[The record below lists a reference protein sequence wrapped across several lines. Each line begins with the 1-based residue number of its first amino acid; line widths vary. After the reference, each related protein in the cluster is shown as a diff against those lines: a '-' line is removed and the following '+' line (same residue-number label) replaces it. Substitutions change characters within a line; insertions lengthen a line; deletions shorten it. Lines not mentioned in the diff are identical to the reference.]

1 MPGSAYVLLHH
12 FFGEIMGRSGAWGH
26 AVGDMGVIS
35 NAIARAA
42 KAAGADIGVSAPVA
56 EVLVDGGRATGVRLK
71 DGRTIRARAVVAN
84 VNPKL
89 LALKLLDLEHLDSAF
104 RRRMENWRCQSGTV
118 RMNVALSELPGFTCI
133 PGTNRQEHH
142 TGGIVIEPSLAY
154 YDQAY
159 RDAVDHGWSRR
170 PVVKIL
176 IPRTIDDSLAPE
188 GQHVASLFCQHFKPK
203 LPDGRSWGDAREE
216 AVEYVVDTITEFAP
230 NFRESI
236 IASQVLS
243 PPDLEREFGLVGG
256 DIFHGSLSANQLF
269 SLRPAWGYADYWLP
283 VKGLYLCGSGA
294 HPGGGVSGAPGHN
307 AVREI
312 IYDL

>member
-26 AVGDMGVIS
+26 AVGGMGAIS
-35 NAIARAA
+35 DAIARAA
-42 KAAGADIGVSAPVA
+42 EVAGADIEVSAPVA
-56 EVLVDGGRATGVRLK
+56 EVLVEGGRATGVRLK

-89 LALKLLDLEHLDSAF
+89 LALELLDPEQLDPAF
-104 RRRMENWRCQSGTV
+104 RLRMEKWRCQSGTL
-118 RMNVALSELPGFTCI
+118 RMNVALRELPDFSSI
-133 PGTNRQEHH
+133 PGTYCQEHH
-142 TGGIVIEPSLAY
+142 TGGIMVGPSLAY

-170 PVVKIL
+170 PVVEIL
-176 IPRTIDDSLAPE
+176 IPSTIDDSLAPE

-203 LPDGRSWGDAREE
+203 LPDGRSWDDAREE

-236 IASQVLS
+236 IATQVLS
-243 PPDLEREFGLVGG
+243 PLDLEREFGLVGG
-256 DIFHGSLSANQLF
+256 DIFHGSLSANHLF
-269 SLRPAWGYADYWLP
+269 SLRPALGHTDYRMP

-307 AVREI
+307 VAREI
-312 IYDL
+312 IFDL